1 MEISKAVALLERALD
16 DILRLMRL
24 SSHNQ
29 EFPLW
34 DERVRGILAEAFGP
48 QSDEYA
54 RYDGILVL
62 KRVKTAEEMQQAYVD
77 HVAQREAALRSI
89 VKQHKP
95 LAKSEV
101 PARAIRRA
109 GTSTVTDEGTEVAN
123 RIFDEMQLHPKVI
136 EVSKSLFETG
146 HYSEAIFAAFKA
158 VTNFVQKKTG
168 SNLDGKT
175 LMAQVFSETSPMIR
189 LNQLKTPSD
198 KDEQEGFKFLFMGA
212 VVGIRNPKA
221 HDNVKQVDPYRT
233 LEYLALASLLVKRV
247 DEGVVKRSRKSR

>member
-1 MEISKAVALLERALD
+1 VLELLNGKLGEVPSLRKLRWDSRYYDVWYYAVV
-16 DILRLMRL
+16 DILRL
-24 SSHNQ
+24 
-29 EFPLW
+29 
-34 DERVRGILAEAFGP
+34 AFGP
-48 QSDEYA
+48 DSDECKRFEQSA
-54 RYDGILVL
+54 LVTPFKGTDPQHQDRYDRILT
-62 KRVKTAEEMQQAYVD
+62 RRA
-77 HVAQREAALRSI
+77 AALLSI
-89 VKQHKP
+89 VNKYDM
-95 LAKSEV
+95 LAKETGLENTQIVKKESMQGAV
-101 PARAIRRA
+101 R
-109 GTSTVTDEGTEVAN
+109 GL
-123 RIFDEMQLHPKVI
+123 DEMQFHPKVI

-247 DEGVVKRSRKSR
+247 DEGVVKRSRKRPKASPKAE